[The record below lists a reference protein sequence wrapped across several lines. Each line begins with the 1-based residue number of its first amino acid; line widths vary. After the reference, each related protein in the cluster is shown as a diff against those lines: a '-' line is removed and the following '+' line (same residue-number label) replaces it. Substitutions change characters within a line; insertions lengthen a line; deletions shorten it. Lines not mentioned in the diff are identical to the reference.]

1 MLSFVP
7 NAQGPNLYPTLHL
20 CTMNHSPPSPTGST
34 DLTLHHFQQRSRSST
49 FRVFLKPIMSLSLPA
64 ATSTLH
70 TTNKSIYYYLP
81 SPRLFSLFQSKDRPS
96 TSTCYPNTPPKILR
110 YSDTPLR
117 PSRLNLFDPPFTL
130 ANKQLPIA
138 VVASNQTN
146 PDLFGN
152 TAPSKPLSSRST
164 AAMQPCCL

>member
-81 SPRLFSLFQSKDRPS
+81 SPRLFSCTLSYLQ
-96 TSTCYPNTPPKILR
+96 TS
-110 YSDTPLR
+110 PL
-117 PSRLNLFDPPFTL
+117 PFTFPLSIQGPTLHLNLLSQHSTENTTRD
-130 ANKQLPIA
+130 NKSSGFSSTPIRLY
-138 VVASNQTN
+138 VQVA
-146 PDLFGN
+146 
-152 TAPSKPLSSRST
+152 
-164 AAMQPCCL
+164 

>member
-96 TSTCYPNTPPKILR
+96 TSTCYPNTPPKILQEITNLPDSAQLR
-110 YSDTPLR
+110 YASTSKSPK
-117 PSRLNLFDPPFTL
+117 PF
-130 ANKQLPIA
+130 
-138 VVASNQTN
+138 
-146 PDLFGN
+146 
-152 TAPSKPLSSRST
+152 
-164 AAMQPCCL
+164 